1 MTTRFNPGDTVRV
14 LLTHPP
20 GHRRTPHYIRGKT
33 GVVALTCGAYA
44 NPEELAY
51 GFDGLPKKEVYK
63 VRFAQKDVWPDYRGP
78 DHDTVDIDIFE
89 HWLRPA

>member
-1 MTTRFNPGDTVRV
+1 MTTRFKHGDTVRV
-14 LLTHPP
+14 VLTHPP

-33 GVVALTCGAYA
+33 GVVEHTCGAYA

-63 VRFAQKDVWPDYRGP
+63 VRFAQKDVWPDYRGS
-78 DHDTVDIDIFE
+78 DHDTLDIDILE

>member
-1 MTTRFNPGDTVRV
+1 MTTRFKHGDKVRV

-20 GHRRTPHYIRGKT
+20 GHRRTPHYIRGKI
-33 GVVALTCGAYA
+33 GIVEVACGAFA

-51 GFDGLPKKEVYK
+51 GFDGLPLKEVYK
-63 VRFAQKDVWPDYRGP
+63 IRFAQTDVWPEYRGP

-89 HWLRPA
+89 HWLAPA